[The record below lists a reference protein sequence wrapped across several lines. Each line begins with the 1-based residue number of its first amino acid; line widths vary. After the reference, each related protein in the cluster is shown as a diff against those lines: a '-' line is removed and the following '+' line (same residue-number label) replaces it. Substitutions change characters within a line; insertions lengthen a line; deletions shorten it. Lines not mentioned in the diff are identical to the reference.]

1 MHHHVLFQLI
11 ITALSFMI
19 GGVTFGSSS
28 APSQVTTNLDSLF
41 GTSLAAYRK
50 ELIDNIGATNAFF
63 FEMITKE
70 LYQPQEGG
78 AYIQE
83 PLMYALAP
91 ADSYDG
97 YDELSTLPTDG
108 VTDAIYQWRQCA
120 SPIAYSMRE
129 VKQNKQKIINLV
141 EARIRQAEMG
151 LQEYF
156 AQSLMW
162 GAAADGTGNLYTA
175 RTSSING
182 SLSINP
188 LPLLISY
195 TPTAAGQVVG
205 NIDQNTQSWWQNKV
219 KTSSASSWD
228 GLLTEFM
235 HLFNLCARGTGGK
248 PKIVLVDQISYETI
262 VMALFNRFRATKT
275 DENYPFE
282 NTIYKGAHIVMDEKV
297 PDVYSGNI
305 GSSPTT
311 EGTDTYGS
319 AFMINSDFFKMIH
332 EEDSDFEL
340 LKDENG
346 KAFQKPVNGDSRVAN
361 VAWMGQVTTS
371 NRRKQGVLG
380 KISPSITS

>member
-1 MHHHVLFQLI
+1 M
-11 ITALSFMI
+11 S
-19 GGVTFGSSS
+19 VTFGSSS
-28 APSQVTTNLDSLF
+28 APSQVISNLDSLF

-70 LYQPQEGG
+70 LYQSQEGG

-108 VTDAIYQWRQCA
+108 ITDAIYQWRQCA

-141 EARIRQAEMG
+141 EARIKQAEMG

-156 AQSLMW
+156 AESLMW
-162 GAAADGTGNLYTA
+162 GAAADGASNLYTP
-175 RTSSING
+175 RTSTVNG

-195 TPTAAGQVVG
+195 TPTATGQVVG
-205 NIDQNTQSWWQNKV
+205 NIDQSTQTWWQNKV
-219 KTSSASSWD
+219 KTSAATTWD

-235 HLFNLCARGTGGK
+235 HTFNSAALGTGGK
-248 PKIVLVDQISYETI
+248 PKIVLADQITYETL
-262 VMALFNRFRATKT
+262 VMALYNRFRATKT

-297 PDVYSGNI
+297 PDVANNLI
-305 GSSPTT
+305 GQLPN
-311 EGTDTYGS
+311 GTDAMVVGS
-319 AFMINSDFFKMIH
+319 AFFINPDFFKMIY
-332 EEDSDFEL
+332 ETDSDFEL

-361 VAWMGQVTTS
+361 VAWMGQVCTS
-371 NRRKQGVLG
+371 NRRKQAVMGN
-380 KISPSITS
+380 ISRTIDS